1 MLARFFVTFL
11 SVLLLSSGCTH
22 KTTIISE
29 PNAENLA
36 LYELKG
42 NVKEVTEERFE
53 AIKIDERLVKGRLCA
68 KNVRHFD
75 PSGNLIEELIYDEKG
90 ELEECIRSVWG
101 DDHIVVTETHFF
113 DGADNLVK
121 VIAYE
126 YDSLGNVITN
136 TQYDGH
142 KRRMSQIVNT
152 YDNENYLT
160 STSGYTGTGYLDNIA
175 EYVND
180 KAGRVIEE
188 RFYEG
193 TGELI
198 YTYLLE
204 RDERGHII
212 VGNTYDEDGLL
223 QHTHSNEYDQM
234 GNLTAW
240 VGTHEKE
247 LYSYIYD
254 KQGNWIRKEIC
265 YCTNNAKYIVEREVI
280 YY

>member
-1 MLARFFVTFL
+1 MLGRFFVTLL
-11 SVLLLSSGCTH
+11 SVVLLSSGCTR
-22 KTTIISE
+22 KTTIIAE

-42 NVKEVTEERFE
+42 NVKEVTEERYE
-53 AIKIDERLVKGRLCA
+53 AIKIDNRLVKGQLCM
-68 KNVRHFD
+68 KTVRHFT
-75 PSGNLIEELIYDEKG
+75 PNGYLIDELILDADG
-90 ELEECIRSVWG
+90 QVEECIRTRW
-101 DDHIVVTETHFF
+101 DDADSIMEETHFF
-113 DGADNLVK
+113 DGAENLVK

-204 RDERGHII
+204 RDDRGHII

-240 VGTHEKE
+240 VGTHETE